1 MTQYIDAPEHEDYIS
16 MTNFKFICKAKK
28 NTYFLTFYSSKWDS
42 NWEQSIKRYSRCVLR
57 ASHAKVMC

>member
-28 NTYFLTFYSSKWDS
+28 NTYFLTFYSSK
-42 NWEQSIKRYSRCVLR
+42 
-57 ASHAKVMC
+57 